1 MIVSYLANMLHH
13 QRGARLTT
21 ANIAHVIFLTH
32 DMSYS
37 KLLSKAL
44 PNRLFRQISL
54 SDCSPEVAKRYVATQ
69 LSLEAGDDEKPSV
82 TSEMAKSSSSS
93 SSSSSEAELVASVM
107 STSTSSAS
115 GASDESRKSSTP
127 SHSSYS
133 STPSFPTISTAS
145 SDNQHKDSKEN
156 LEAIQELDEA
166 VAMLGGRLTDLDYL
180 ARRIRAGETPKRA
193 VRAIAEQSASEIQ
206 KVYLFSMGADEAV
219 LQGLGTATA
228 GGQEQSSHK
237 WTPEQAWVLI
247 RMLAGM
253 VAVGGPEHKTL
264 DSGERRTTGRKG
276 SKIATIASTSEK
288 AKKTTTTIT
297 TDANTSMTKKLP
309 IHYHALL
316 VLDPL
321 FGPGTGDLALAS
333 LAEAEL
339 IAIDTVNGRPAAIRP
354 GRPIFAHAC
363 AALVAD
369 PVLSARMD
377 LAVLSARIGKESGSV
392 EKAEQEMGLL
402 TGKGVLEY
410 LGGGDKDDNG
420 SGGKGDG
427 EFNRWSGV
435 GMFDRLASGRRAL
448 VKIEDKEEVQGREE
462 DLRKRLR
469 WLVKKIGSAQEKIE
483 KWEGEGK
490 VLKEVLGRSY

>member
-1 MIVSYLANMLHH
+1 MSYAF
-13 QRGARLTT
+13 RGARLTT

-37 KLLSKAL
+37 KSLSKAL

-54 SDCSPEVAKRYVATQ
+54 SDCSPDVAKRYVATQ
-69 LSLEAGDDEKPSV
+69 LSLEAGDDEKSYLAPATAKGSESEVAASSPSPATASTSV
-82 TSEMAKSSSSS
+82 TEAVAKSHKSSTTNDSSSSS
-93 SSSSSEAELVASVM
+93 SPF
-107 STSTSSAS
+107 TSSNTITTKNTQHHQDSVQDLQAS
-115 GASDESRKSSTP
+115 
-127 SHSSYS
+127 
-133 STPSFPTISTAS
+133 
-145 SDNQHKDSKEN
+145 
-156 LEAIQELDEA
+156 QELDEA

-219 LQGLGTATA
+219 LRGS
-228 GGQEQSSHK
+228 GQEELQQQQAKHQHYNK
-237 WTPEQAWVLI
+237 WTPEQAWVMI

-253 VAVGGPEHKTL
+253 AG
-264 DSGERRTTGRKG
+264 SERRTLHGEPKVAVSAG
-276 SKIATIASTSEK
+276 EEK
-288 AKKTTTTIT
+288 NVMGKNKSVPPSNTT
-297 TDANTSMTKKLP
+297 NTSSASMTPP

-333 LAEAEL
+333 LAEADL
-339 IAIDTVNGRPAAIRP
+339 IAIDTLNGRPAAIRP

-377 LAVLSARIGKESGSV
+377 LAVLSARIGKENGKV
-392 EKAEQEMGLL
+392 EKAEREIGVL
-402 TGKGVLEY
+402 TGEGVLEN
-410 LGGGDKDDNG
+410 LGGGDDGNDVKG
-420 SGGKGDG
+420 IGGGKG
-427 EFNRWSGV
+427 
-435 GMFDRLASGRRAL
+435 GMFDRLTSGRSSPGDDEL
-448 VKIEDKEEVQGREE
+448 EGRTE

-469 WLVKKIGSAQEKIE
+469 WLAKKIGSAQEKIE
-483 KWEGEGK
+483 GWESEGK
-490 VLKEVLGRSY
+490 ALKAVLGRSY

>member
-1 MIVSYLANMLHH
+1 
-13 QRGARLTT
+13 
-21 ANIAHVIFLTH
+21 
-32 DMSYS
+32 MSYS

-54 SDCSPEVAKRYVATQ
+54 SDCSPEVAKRYVVTQ

-82 TSEMAKSSSSS
+82 TSEMAKSS
-93 SSSSSEAELVASVM
+93 EAEMAASASTL
-107 STSTSSAS
+107 STSTSSAP
-115 GASDESRKSSTP
+115 GASGESRKSSTP
-127 SHSSYS
+127 SHSSNS
-133 STPSFPTISTAS
+133 STPYLTTSTSTAA
-145 SDNQHKDSKEN
+145 KDIRDQDSIEG

-206 KVYLFSMGADEAV
+206 KVYLFSMGADEAL
-219 LQGLGTATA
+219 LQGSGTAA
-228 GGQEQSSHK
+228 GQEPPSHK

-253 VAVGGPEHKTL
+253 AGGVPERGSLDNNGKPSKT
-264 DSGERRTTGRKG
+264 EINTTH
-276 SKIATIASTSEK
+276 ASTREK
-288 AKKTTTTIT
+288 PKKKTTTIKTTTT
-297 TDANTSMTKKLP
+297 TDAKSSTATKLP

-377 LAVLSARIGKESGSV
+377 LAVLSARIGKEGGKV
-392 EKAEQEMGLL
+392 EKAEREIGIL
-402 TGKGVLEY
+402 TGEGVLGYFSGEASGDGDGKY
-410 LGGGDKDDNG
+410 NRAGCGGSSSGGG
-420 SGGKGDG
+420 GG
-427 EFNRWSGV
+427 
-435 GMFDRLASGRRAL
+435 GMFDRLASGKRAL
-448 VKIEDKEEVQGREE
+448 TNTQDKEEREGREE

-469 WLVKKIGSAQEKIE
+469 WLVKKIGSAQDKIE
-483 KWEGEGK
+483 EWEREGK
-490 VLKEVLGRSY
+490 GLKEVLGRSY